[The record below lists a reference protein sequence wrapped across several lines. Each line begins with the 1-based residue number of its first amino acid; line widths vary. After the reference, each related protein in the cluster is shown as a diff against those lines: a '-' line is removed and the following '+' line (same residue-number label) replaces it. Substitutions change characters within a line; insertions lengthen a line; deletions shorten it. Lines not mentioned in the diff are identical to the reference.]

1 MVNTTWVID
10 CSMTAELA
18 LRKHLS
24 QKGLLDRFES
34 RAIDWAE
41 KAGIRWIELEGE
53 LWTLVT
59 ELERKKGV
67 QAGDFV
73 RDSGLQQ
80 AHEVKPHEAIAGL
93 QRLLQVPGVKRACIP
108 TAFQVEGGYSLS
120 CGGPGAKLGI
130 TAMVR
135 QQVPEWALSGYTL
148 VNLPLAL
155 SYLMHGR
162 SEIAKATR
170 DLTIGTVV
178 DVGKAAS
185 SRENAP
191 MALLPFA
198 DGLSKSQQAFLHL
211 LQTLQEET
219 KEATDL
225 ANRAEIKADDAKV
238 TAITAYDTA
247 NMALTLVQSQYRSK
261 PKAKQ
266 PTKRTRELLF
276 RTKREHYK
284 GLCPCCYE
292 SVDDKNLE
300 IDHWSTRNNAEPVHL
315 WLVCGG
321 CNIRLGMPEHDGG
334 KKRTD
339 LDRKRFTT
347 FQQLMGL
354 PEVVQPNLG
363 ISA

>member
-1 MVNTTWVID
+1 MVSATWVID

-41 KAGIRWIELEGE
+41 KANIRWIELEGE
-53 LWTLVT
+53 LWTLVS

-67 QAGDFV
+67 ESGDF
-73 RDSGLQQ
+73 RKQ
-80 AHEVKPHEAIAGL
+80 AMLGSTSENMTLPSAGL
-93 QRLLQVPGVKRACIP
+93 QRLLQAPGVRRASIP
-108 TAFQVEGGYSLS
+108 TAFKVEGGYSLS
-120 CGGPGAKLGI
+120 CGGPGAKDGI

-135 QQVPEWALSGYTL
+135 QQIPEWALSGYTL

-219 KEATDL
+219 KEATNL
-225 ANRAEIKADDAKV
+225 ASRAEIKADDAKV
-238 TAITAYDTA
+238 TAVTAYDKA

-300 IDHWSTRNNAEPVHL
+300 IDHWSTRNNAEPAHL